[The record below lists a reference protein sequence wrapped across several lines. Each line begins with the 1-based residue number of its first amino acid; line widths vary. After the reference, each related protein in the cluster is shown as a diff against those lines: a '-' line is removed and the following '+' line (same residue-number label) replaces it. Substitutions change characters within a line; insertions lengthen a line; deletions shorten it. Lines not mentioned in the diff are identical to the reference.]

1 MIDKIREYENRYWL
15 LNDDVYELHFTQFYD
30 EIILKFI
37 QDKEDSENYIYV
49 SDLLNVE
56 HDEEFAESVEDA
68 MEQFEYMVIDYIK
81 EKIGYYEEMLD
92 KFQEEKWYM
101 TVESLIN
108 ILDKEITFEI
118 FQAHDNVIL
127 FDSSRSRSDNYEWE
141 NVKNRIVS
149 EFYPTDTRELYIYVL
164 PNWRK

>member
-56 HDEEFAESVEDA
+56 HDEEFAVSVEDA

-92 KFQEEKWYM
+92 KFQEEK
-101 TVESLIN
+101 
-108 ILDKEITFEI
+108 
-118 FQAHDNVIL
+118 
-127 FDSSRSRSDNYEWE
+127 
-141 NVKNRIVS
+141 
-149 EFYPTDTRELYIYVL
+149 
-164 PNWRK
+164 